1 MVYFSYSLCDV
12 LCSSL
17 SWLELGPDSI
27 QVFNQCFP
35 IHPTDNLLTQGHLQV
50 SVSGLSDS
58 FRSKEQFAQSKPV
71 VNFS

>member
-35 IHPTDNLLTQGHLQV
+35 IHPTDILLTQGHLQV
-50 SVSGLSDS
+50 LVSGLS
-58 FRSKEQFAQSKPV
+58 FRSKEQLAQSKPV
-71 VNFS
+71 VKF